1 MRRRVAVEAAL
12 ARAYTPPVFAFEV
25 QSRDGKARAGRLET
39 PHGTV
44 HTPAFMPVGTA
55 GAVKAATA
63 RDVKELG
70 AEIIL
75 ANTYHLMLRPGP
87 GLVADLGG
95 LHGFTSW
102 RGPFLTDS
110 GGYQVFS
117 LAGLRHLGEEGVR
130 FKSHLDG
137 SLHLLSPERSIEV
150 QELLGG
156 DVIMAF
162 DECPPY
168 PAPREAVGE
177 ATARTTRWA
186 ERSLAAHRR
195 RDQWLFGI
203 VQGGIHQDLREQSAE
218 GLIALDFPGYA
229 IGGLSVGEPKDD
241 MRRIVEGLDEILPAD
256 RPRYLMGVGTP
267 EDLIEGVARGVD
279 LFDCVLPTRNARNG
293 QLFTRHGKLMIR
305 NARFRNDPRPP
316 DPQCG
321 CPTCRT
327 TSRAYLRHL
336 HLAGEMSAA
345 NLLTLHN
352 LWFYLDTMRAMRQSI
367 RLCRF
372 QGFRAEA
379 LRMLLAGAPE
389 P

>member
-1 MRRRVAVEAAL
+1 VKAG
-12 ARAYTPPVFAFEV
+12 AYTPPVLSFELEH
-25 QSRDGKARAGRLET
+25 RDGKARAGRLAT
-39 PHGTV
+39 PHGGV
-44 HTPAFMPVGTA
+44 DTPAFMPVGTA
-55 GAVKAATA
+55 GAVKAVTA
-63 RDVKELG
+63 RDLGELG
-70 AEIIL
+70 AGMIL
-75 ANTYHLMLRPGP
+75 ANTYHLMLRPGAE
-87 GLVADLGG
+87 LVAELGG

-102 RGPFLTDS
+102 HGPFLTDS

-117 LAGLRHLGEEGVR
+117 LAGLRQLGEEGVR

-137 SLHLLSPERSIEV
+137 SAHMLSPERSIEV
-150 QELLGG
+150 QEQLGA

-168 PAPREAVGE
+168 PAPREAVAE

-186 ERSLAAHRR
+186 ERSRAAHRR

-203 VQGGIHQDLREQSAE
+203 VQGGVHLDLRERSARE
-218 GLIALDFPGYA
+218 LVGLGFPGYA
-229 IGGLSVGEPKDD
+229 IGGLSVGEPKED
-241 MRRIVEGLDEILPAD
+241 MRRVLDCLDEVLPAD

-279 LFDCVLPTRNARNG
+279 LFDCVMPTRNARNG
-293 QLFTRHGKLMIR
+293 QLFTRRGKISIR
-305 NARFRNDPRPP
+305 NARFKSDPRPP
-316 DPQCG
+316 DPECG

-345 NLLTLHN
+345 TLATLHN
-352 LWFYLDTMRAMRQSI
+352 LWFYLDTMRGIRQSI

-372 QGFRAEA
+372 QEFRAEA

>member
-1 MRRRVAVEAAL
+1 MLSFAL
-12 ARAYTPPVFAFEV
+12 EH
-25 QSRDGKARAGRLET
+25 RDGKARAGRLLT
-39 PHGTV
+39 PHGV
-44 HTPAFMPVGTA
+44 IETPAFMPVGTA
-55 GAVKAATA
+55 GAVKAVTA
-63 RDVKELG
+63 RDLAEIG

-87 GLVADLGG
+87 ELVAELGG

-137 SLHLLSPERSIEV
+137 SSHLLSPERSIAV
-150 QELLGG
+150 QEQLGA
-156 DVIMAF
+156 DIIMAF

-168 PAPREAVGE
+168 PAPREAVAE

-186 ERSLAAHRR
+186 AAKPGRPSPARPMALRHRAGRCALRLARAECA
-195 RDQWLFGI
+195 
-203 VQGGIHQDLREQSAE
+203 RE
-218 GLIALDFPGYA
+218 LLALGFPGYA

-241 MRRIVEGLDEILPAD
+241 MRRVLDGLEPVLPAEK
-256 RPRYLMGVGTP
+256 PRYLMGVGTP

-279 LFDCVLPTRNARNG
+279 LFDCVMPTRNARNG
-293 QLFTRHGKLMIR
+293 QLFTRRGKVSIR
-305 NARFRNDPRPP
+305 NARYRNDPRPP
-316 DPQCG
+316 DPECG
-321 CPTCRT
+321 CPTCRN

-345 NLLTLHN
+345 TLATLHN
-352 LWFYLDTMRAMRQSI
+352 LWFYLDTMKAIRQSI

-372 QGFRAEA
+372 QEFRAEA
-379 LRMLLAGAPE
+379 LHMLLAGAPE
-389 P
+389 PLP